1 MAERLRHVQEAAPAG
16 LDRVAGA
23 ASDVMADLL
32 ETTCLLELAKL
43 ASAAP
48 GLAELVGHAVDAIT
62 TFVPLRGCELAVR
75 PTDLPPVTI
84 GSGVAVPTGDEPGGT
99 ATPPF
104 PGDVSRV
111 ALPLAG
117 LGEGELAALL
127 PASGTVRPAFL
138 DRVATTLGD
147 ALVTVIRAEQL
158 RRQVAE
164 ADAERFAAGLSD
176 PTGVADA
183 ALGLARALAARHG
196 VRGAELDVDHPA
208 LGSPLRVDASDPTG
222 VDGPVT
228 EHGGPVAA
236 TGHVAARLT
245 WVEPPPPERVD
256 AVDGLL
262 DRAAAAL
269 DRAVDVLR
277 LQAEVDTD
285 PLTGIANRRRGE
297 RALDD
302 AVDRLERFGEP
313 VSVVIVDLDRFKE
326 VNDELGHPAGDAL
339 LRALA
344 DGLVSSVRAHDTA
357 ARIGGDEF
365 LVVLPGCPTLAG
377 WRLADRLRT
386 VLGDVLAEVVA
397 VPVSV
402 SIGVS
407 SAETAPVTREQLV
420 ASADRA
426 LYEAKQAGRD
436 RVGHRVVDRDPVA
449 TGS

>member
-1 MAERLRHVQEAAPAG
+1 
-16 LDRVAGA
+16 
-23 ASDVMADLL
+23 
-32 ETTCLLELAKL
+32 
-43 ASAAP
+43 
-48 GLAELVGHAVDAIT
+48 
-62 TFVPLRGCELAVR
+62 
-75 PTDLPPVTI
+75 
-84 GSGVAVPTGDEPGGT
+84 
-99 ATPPF
+99 
-104 PGDVSRV
+104 
-111 ALPLAG
+111 
-117 LGEGELAALL
+117 
-127 PASGTVRPAFL
+127 
-138 DRVATTLGD
+138 
-147 ALVTVIRAEQL
+147 
-158 RRQVAE
+158 
-164 ADAERFAAGLSD
+164 
-176 PTGVADA
+176 
-183 ALGLARALAARHG
+183 
-196 VRGAELDVDHPA
+196 
-208 LGSPLRVDASDPTG
+208 
-222 VDGPVT
+222 
-228 EHGGPVAA
+228 VAA